1 MRRALTSLTLGWLM
15 SASALAQPRHPYLTS
30 DNPAAAQSQTV
41 ISQTRGKAIER
52 TGVKAVRGGH

>member
-1 MRRALTSLTLGWLM
+1 M